1 MGLMDKLSS
10 NIMQGLLGNLS
21 EVTPEKLNQDYGMYL
36 MDNENIH
43 TGFILIRD
51 IVIFTDKR
59 IIDIDKQGATGKK
72 ARVTSIY
79 LDSIV
84 GVSAETAGFGFDD
97 SEITVDFI
105 ASPYF
110 RANSGVSIGSRKFEF
125 PKKYQIQGLYK
136 WLQEIAYENHIKLNQ

>member
-1 MGLMDKLSS
+1 MGLMDM
-10 NIMQGLLGNLS
+10 MQGLMGNLS
-21 EVTPEKLNQDYGMYL
+21 EVTPEKLTQDYGMYL
-36 MDNENIH
+36 MNGETIH

-79 LDSIV
+79 LDSVI
-84 GVSAETAGFGFDD
+84 GVTAETAGFGLDD
-97 SEITVDFI
+97 SEITVEFI
-105 ASPYF
+105 ASAYY
-110 RANSGVSIGSRKFEF
+110 RANSGVSIASRKFEF

-136 WLQEIAYENHIKLNQ
+136 GLQEVAYENHLHLNK